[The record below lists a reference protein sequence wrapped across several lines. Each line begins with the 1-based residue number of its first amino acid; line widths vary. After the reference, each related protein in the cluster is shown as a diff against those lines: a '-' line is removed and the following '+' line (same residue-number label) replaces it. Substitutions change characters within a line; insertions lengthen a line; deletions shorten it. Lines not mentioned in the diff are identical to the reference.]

1 MSDFPQI
8 KGYLEVKRVFSQDFA
23 KLPFSV
29 SSVLT
34 SPADLSGN
42 ALNKARVLNLGDLIP
57 GDLRW
62 ELM

>member
-1 MSDFPQI
+1 MEGWVSDFPQI

-42 ALNKARVLNLGDLIP
+42 ALNKARVLNL
-57 GDLRW
+57 
-62 ELM
+62 

>member
-1 MSDFPQI
+1 MSDFPQT

-23 KLPFSV
+23 KSPFSV

-42 ALNKARVLNLGDLIP
+42 AVNKARVLIL
-57 GDLRW
+57 
-62 ELM
+62 